1 MLKIRRRSCERF
13 EPSASLTS
21 RGAPSSSTK
30 VERLNGELQNTV
42 IETIPAV
49 SQFWKFNP
57 REYLS
62 EPLYARK

>member
-1 MLKIRRRSCERF
+1 VHLDEYGSPIENIYIR
-13 EPSASLTS
+13 
-21 RGAPSSSTK
+21 K

-42 IETIPAV
+42 IETLPAV

-62 EPLYARK
+62 GPLYARR